1 MEQIINGTLL
11 IAAITYMIIILFYV
25 ENIGFF
31 RGDGVDWKLEVK
43 LVGVLIG
50 LTLLINL
57 FDLPTYFTAL
67 ILLLALIGWVI
78 KRRGYLIHDLIS
90 ILMTCFAVLSVF
102 GVPNL
107 ILQTLSLS
115 EMTANLSN
123 HPIFQGVSKGD
134 QKLLINSIIY
144 ILITLIILAMH
155 VIFKE
160 KVNKQIFESINLKM
174 MLLTCG
180 IAMLLLQVRLSD
192 DLILS
197 DIALNLELEVALNLE
212 LIESLLFLLLLCFLG
227 ILTYINIIHTD
238 RQFKIEKERAE
249 IAAFEKYTAELET
262 SYDAL
267 RVIKHDYTNMMATL
281 KIFIDEKNLNAL
293 QEYYYEEFS
302 ELSKSLNVDSRIVD
316 QLQRVKI
323 KELKIIL
330 LYKLNMATEIGLN
343 VHIEVKFVV
352 ANLPMS
358 NMKVCQIVGI
368 LLDNAIEASQ
378 ESSEKILKLAIIR
391 GERKTTVIIENS
403 WVTAAIPMNKFYEK
417 GFSTKGESRGLGLA
431 TVDEL
436 VVKYEQLELTTE
448 VEADRFIQILTIKEI
463 AQC

>member
-1 MEQIINGTLL
+1 MEQLINGTLL

-31 RGDGVDWKLEVK
+31 QEDGFDWKLEVK
-43 LVGVLIG
+43 LGVVLIG
-50 LTLLINL
+50 LILLINL
-57 FDLPTYFTAL
+57 FNLPTYFTAL
-67 ILLLALIGWVI
+67 IFLWALIGWLI
-78 KRRGYLIHDLIS
+78 KRRGYLIQDLIS
-90 ILMTCFAVLSVF
+90 ILMICFAVLSVV

-107 ILQTLSLS
+107 VLQTLSLNQ
-115 EMTANLSN
+115 MTVNLSN
-123 HPIFQGVSKGD
+123 HPLFQWVGEGD
-134 QKLLINSIIY
+134 QQLFINALTFIP
-144 ILITLIILAMH
+144 ITLIILAMH

-160 KVNKQIFESINLKM
+160 KVDKQVFESINLKM

-197 DIALNLELEVALNLE
+197 DIALNLELDVTLNLE

-249 IAAFEKYTAELET
+249 NAAFEKYTAELET

-302 ELSKSLNVDSRIVD
+302 ELSKSLNADSRIVD

-323 KELKIIL
+323 KELKSIL
-330 LYKLNMATEIGLN
+330 LYKLNMATEIGLD

-358 NMKVCQIVGI
+358 NMKVCQIIGI

-378 ESSEKILKLAIIR
+378 VSSEKILKLAIIS
-391 GERKTTVIIENS
+391 GEHKTTVIIENS
-403 WVTAAIPMNKFYEK
+403 WVTVAIPMNKFFEK

-436 VVKYEQLELTTE
+436 VGKYEQLELTTE
-448 VEADRFIQILTIKEI
+448 VEAERFLQILTIKEV
-463 AQC
+463 ARC